1 MFFKSIKK
9 IIKNKPSFKVF
20 ILPIFQDPTAAKTKK
35 VVGAKTTKGAI
46 VQLSGLKCHNCL
58 WQCHKTFYI
67 FYLILGTQPTITKFL
82 SSGGGVKVATNT
94 LSVEPSTC
102 STLSNTCSTLS
113 NTCSAAAKTEISLK
127 PKNAQFRKINKV
139 TKIIS
144 SIFINH

>member
-9 IIKNKPSFKVF
+9 IIIKNKPSFKVF

-82 SSGGGVKVATNT
+82 SSGGGVKVAKNT

-102 STLSNTCSTLS
+102 STLSNTCSAT
-113 NTCSAAAKTEISLK
+113 AKTEISLK

-144 SIFINH
+144 SIFTNH